1 MNAEPS
7 GSNGPLSGPL
17 HVFLVAGASIMVL
30 ELPSGRLESRND
42 SRVDSRQHPL
52 PPTPLVWLNIRLRAS
67 LGVCLAFSAP
77 PPIP

>member
-30 ELPSGRLESRND
+30 ELPSGRLESRSD
-42 SRVDSRQHPL
+42 SRLATVSSRCRR
-52 PPTPLVWLNIRLRAS
+52 PPRLAQYPPS
-67 LGVCLAFSAP
+67 GVAGCFLAFSAP